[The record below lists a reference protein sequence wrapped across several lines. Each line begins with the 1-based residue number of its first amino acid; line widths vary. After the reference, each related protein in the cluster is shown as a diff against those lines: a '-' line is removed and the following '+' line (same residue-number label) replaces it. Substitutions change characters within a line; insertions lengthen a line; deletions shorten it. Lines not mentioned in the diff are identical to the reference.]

1 MVYLDKHSPCI
12 FGGGGHSFHWSLLL
26 HHLWILLVNASSAIW
41 PPHLSF
47 CNEINQIFFIFY
59 QRIPLDFLQGDR
71 FREAADS
78 YIRPLLTKVCTNP
91 LWYNVLPILQASKSK
106 CDFILFPFQGVPS
119 LFSDLSSLYNH
130 PGKVSL
136 IT

>member
-1 MVYLDKHSPCI
+1 MQVVL
-12 FGGGGHSFHWSLLL
+12 FGRLTQVFVMEL
-26 HHLWILLVNASSAIW
+26 IRYYY
-41 PPHLSF
+41 
-47 CNEINQIFFIFY
+47 FY

-106 CDFILFPFQGVPS
+106 CDFILFPF
-119 LFSDLSSLYNH
+119 
-130 PGKVSL
+130 
-136 IT
+136 